1 MSKVYFKND
10 YSELAAPEV
19 LAYMAKISNGHYN
32 GYGLDE
38 ICESA
43 ADRIKKE
50 LQYDNCDVH
59 FMGGGTQTNLVM
71 LDQILRSYE
80 AVAAVST
87 GHINVHESGSIERT
101 GHKIEPL
108 PSHNGKM
115 CAADLEDLLRHRTD
129 EHMVKIGAAYIS
141 QSTETGTVYSKK
153 ELQELKRVCSDNGI
167 YLFVDGARLGVA
179 LMCDGSDLKM
189 SDMPYLCDA
198 FYIGATKNGGML
210 GEALVIVNDDLKP
223 HFRNAMKQHGALLA
237 KGFVVGAQFDALFTD
252 GLYYRLA
259 QHSNTMALNLKKK
272 LQEKGIELTIDS
284 PTNQQFIRLPNE
296 KVKELE
302 NNFAFEI
309 WEDGPEYTVIRLV
322 CSWATREEDI
332 NKLLKA
338 L

>member
-1 MSKVYFKND
+1 MNKVFFKND
-10 YSELAAPEV
+10 YSELCAPEV
-19 LAYMAKISNGHYN
+19 LAYMQKISAGHYD
-32 GYGLDE
+32 GYGLDK
-38 ICESA
+38 ICVSA
-43 ADRIKKE
+43 RNRIKKE
-50 LQYDNCDVH
+50 LNYDNCDIH

-101 GHKIEPL
+101 GHKVEAL
-108 PSHNGKM
+108 PNHNGKM
-115 CAADLEDLLRHRTD
+115 CAADLDNLIRHRTD
-129 EHMVKIGAAYIS
+129 EHMVKIGAVYVS
-141 QSTETGTVYSKK
+141 QSTETGTVYTKK
-153 ELQELKRVCSDNGI
+153 ELQELKRVCEDNGI

-179 LMCDGSDLKM
+179 LMCEGSDLKM
-189 SDMPYLCDA
+189 SDLPLLCDA

-259 QHSNTMALNLKKK
+259 EHSNVMALKLKNK
-272 LQEKGIELTIDS
+272 LQEKGIELAIDS

-296 KVKELE
+296 KVRELE
-302 NNFAFEI
+302 KNFAFEI
-309 WEDGPEYTVIRLV
+309 WEDGPQTTVIRLV
-322 CSWATREEDI
+322 CSFATKEEDI
-332 NKLLKA
+332 DSLLAA